1 MLKQPSKRF
10 FKKRCYEKFC
20 RIHRNTSVSE
30 FLFLVN
36 FAKFVRAP
44 FLQSS
49 IGRLLLI
56 IAVSIEVKGV
66 LANET
71 VNYDAKT
78 KAYILI

>member
-1 MLKQPSKRF
+1 MSQS
-10 FKKRCYEKFC
+10 
-20 RIHRNTSVSE
+20 
-30 FLFLVN
+30 LFLVN

-49 IGRLLLI
+49 IGLLLLI

-66 LANET
+66 LTNET

-78 KAYILI
+78 KAYI